1 MSLKIENLEKSMAKL
16 TIEVD
21 SAEFEKALTKAYQKN
36 KGSISIPG
44 FRKGKVPQAMVEK
57 MYGPAV
63 FYEDAANIII
73 PDAYSKAYDECELQ
87 ITSRP
92 EIDIVQIEKGKNF
105 IFTATVAVKPEVELG
120 DYKGIEVAK
129 ADVSVYDE
137 EVEEALNKELDNQAR
152 MVNVEDRAVV
162 DGDLTIIDYEGS
174 IDGVPFDGGKAEG
187 HSLAIGSHSFIE
199 GFEEQIIGMNIG
211 DEKDINVT
219 FPEEYHVADLAG
231 KPAVFKVKL
240 HEIKT
245 KELPEAD
252 DEFAQEVSE
261 FDTLDEFKADLR
273 NKIEERKINQAK
285 ADKEDA
291 VIEKIIENAK
301 MELPEPMVND
311 QVENMINDM
320 AGRMQQQGLTME
332 QYMQF
337 TGMDIDKLKEQM
349 EPRAVASLKS
359 RLVLEAVAEAEK
371 LEVSDEKY
379 DEEIARMAS
388 MYQMEADKLKE
399 LIGENEEK
407 QIREDIKVQMAAE
420 FVRDAAVE
428 VE

>member
-129 ADVSVYDE
+129 ADVSVSDE

-219 FPEEYHVADLAG
+219 FPEEYHAADLAG